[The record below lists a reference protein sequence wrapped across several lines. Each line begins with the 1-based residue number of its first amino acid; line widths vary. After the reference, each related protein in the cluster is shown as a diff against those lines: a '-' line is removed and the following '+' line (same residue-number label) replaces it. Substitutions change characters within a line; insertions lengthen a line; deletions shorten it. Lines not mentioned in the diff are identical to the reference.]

1 MQVEGE
7 KGEVKEEKEEKEEK
21 GEIEVKE
28 KTVED
33 ENQVKMKF
41 KKDAPG
47 ATGDQ
52 VPTLTKQ
59 LKRRLNDPMNKKPQ
73 QIKYQYSYVPG

>member
-7 KGEVKEEKEEKEEK
+7 KGEVKEEK
-21 GEIEVKE
+21 GEVEVNE

-52 VPTLTKQ
+52 VPTLTK
-59 LKRRLNDPMNKKPQ
+59 
-73 QIKYQYSYVPG
+73 

>member
-7 KGEVKEEKEEKEEK
+7 KGEVKEEKEEE
-21 GEIEVKE
+21 GDIEVKE

-52 VPTLTKQ
+52 VPTLTK
-59 LKRRLNDPMNKKPQ
+59 
-73 QIKYQYSYVPG
+73 